1 MDWLKE
7 NHKLTHWVT
16 KYKYAIII
24 LLVGLVFLLI
34 PTKTDSPE
42 TVPLETASAS
52 TQQPTTAQE
61 LEQILSMIHGAGEVR
76 VMLTVGRGEETVY
89 QADLQNVDIQTGLAE
104 KSTTVI
110 VTDASRQEAG
120 LVRQKNPQTYL
131 GAIVVCQGGD
141 DPSVCLAI
149 VQAVSDV
156 TGLGADQISVLKMK

>member
-1 MDWLKE
+1 M
-7 NHKLTHWVT
+7 
-16 KYKYAIII
+16 
-24 LLVGLVFLLI
+24 
-34 PTKTDSPE
+34 
-42 TVPLETASAS
+42 
-52 TQQPTTAQE
+52 
-61 LEQILSMIHGAGEVR
+61 LSVS
-76 VMLTVGRGEETVY
+76 RGEETVY
-89 QADLQNVDIQTGLAE
+89 QSDPQNVNEETGMVN

-110 VTDASRQEAG
+110 ITDANRQEAG

>member
-7 NHKLTHWVT
+7 NRKLTHWIG
-16 KYKYAIII
+16 KYKYAAII
-24 LLVGLVFLLI
+24 LLAGVALMLI
-34 PTKTDSPE
+34 PARPDSVENTPQE
-42 TVPLETASAS
+42 TVAVSLQTPTA
-52 TQQPTTAQE
+52 TEE
-61 LEQILSMIHGAGEVR
+61 LEQILSMIHGAGEVK
-76 VMLTVGRGEETVY
+76 VMLSVSRGEETVY
-89 QADLQNVDIQTGLAE
+89 QSDPQNVNEETGMVN

-110 VTDASRQEAG
+110 ITDANRQEAG